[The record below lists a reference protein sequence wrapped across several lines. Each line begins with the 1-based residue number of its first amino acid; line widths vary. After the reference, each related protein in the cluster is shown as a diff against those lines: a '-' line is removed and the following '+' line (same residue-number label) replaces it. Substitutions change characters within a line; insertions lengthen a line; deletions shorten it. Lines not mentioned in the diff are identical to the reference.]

1 MAESAKKPEA
11 GAEAEQAPKKK
22 PPILMLAVVGVLMLV
37 EAGAVFAVATMTG
50 GGAGSAEAAEVA
62 TDASDENQLVEVQ
75 LIDEQFQ
82 NLQSGR
88 VWEWQVQIFLKVR
101 QKNLDGP
108 RGVKATLERRNAEI
122 KEGIAL
128 IFRRAQHRNLQEP
141 GLQTVHRQVTTY
153 VNEVFGQDADGV
165 DMVERVLIPSCKG
178 FEI

>member
-1 MAESAKKPEA
+1 MAENAKKPE
-11 GAEAEQAPKKK
+11 GGDEGDKSPKKK
-22 PPILMLAVVGVLMLV
+22 PPILMLAIVGVLMLV
-37 EAGAVFAVATMTG
+37 EAGAVYAVVSMTG
-50 GGAGSAEAAEVA
+50 GGAGSAKAAEVE
-62 TDASDENQLVEVQ
+62 TETSDENELVEIE

-101 QKNLDGP
+101 KKNLDGP

-141 GLQTVHRQVTTY
+141 GLQTIHRQVTAY
-153 VNEVFGQDADGV
+153 VNEVFGQDADGN
-165 DMVERVLIPSCKG
+165 DKVERVLIPSCKG